1 MLFNKVLQKEKK
13 KKDYLMQH
21 IANLLLSY
29 SNNLTEEE
37 VKTLFFKYIS
47 YGIRLSKLVMFLGID
62 S

>member
-1 MLFNKVLQKEKK
+1 
-13 KKDYLMQH
+13 MQH